1 MFKKVEG
8 RVITRLIDLEKENSS
23 STVSGGNADKLDL
36 YMQCPQSWSLRGV
49 RDSWYRGTEME
60 IQKEVQL
67 QFQNDSYAEKNEIN
81 EHLK

>member
-36 YMQCPQSWSLRGV
+36 YMQCPQS
-49 RDSWYRGTEME
+49 
-60 IQKEVQL
+60 
-67 QFQNDSYAEKNEIN
+67 
-81 EHLK
+81 